1 MICTTQLE
9 AELSDTELEII
20 RKFCA
25 IRASGQPVP
34 HEVKRD
40 LERLFAEAQPRV
52 FGICRKLVGDP
63 ERARELCQ
71 DSMLIGLRKLDNY
84 RGEGR
89 LSTWLYGIA
98 RGEALNAIRRKS
110 ETLTD
115 DGVLEMGDPAL
126 SVLSSFRRE
135 ERERVLRQA
144 AASLPELERRAIH
157 LRYVEGIPQDRIT
170 EILGL
175 ETSSGARGLLQKS
188 RRHLERALRTA
199 LEELGHGSSFFDVT
213 RG

>member
-1 MICTTQLE
+1 M
-9 AELSDTELEII
+9 SDTELAVI
-20 RKFCA
+20 REFCS
-25 IRASGQPVP
+25 IRAAGEPVP
-34 HEVKRD
+34 LPLKRRV
-40 LERLFAEAQPRV
+40 EQLFSDAQPRV
-52 FGICRKLVGDP
+52 YAICRKLVGDP
-63 ERARELCQ
+63 ERAREICQ

-135 ERERVLRQA
+135 ERETVLRKA

-157 LRYVEGIPQDRIT
+157 LRYVEGVPQERIT

-175 ETSSGARGLLQKS
+175 DNASGARGLLQKS
-188 RRHLERALRTA
+188 RRHLERALREA

>member
-1 MICTTQLE
+1 MSDP
-9 AELSDTELEII
+9 ELTII
-20 RKFCA
+20 QEFCS

-34 HEVKRD
+34 PELKQQV
-40 LERLFAEAQPRV
+40 EQLFAEAQPRV
-52 FGICRKLVGDP
+52 FGICRKLIGDP
-63 ERARELCQ
+63 ERAREVCQ
-71 DSMLIGLRKLDNY
+71 ESMLIGLRKLDQY

-110 ETLTD
+110 EALTD
-115 DGVLEMGDPAL
+115 DGVLELGDPAL

-135 ERERVLRQA
+135 ERETVLRQA
-144 AASLPELERRAIH
+144 AARLPELERRAIH
-157 LRYVEGIPQDRIT
+157 LRYVEGVPQERIT

-175 ETSSGARGLLQKS
+175 EGASGARGLLQKS
-188 RRHLERALRTA
+188 RRHLERALREA

>member
-1 MICTTQLE
+1 MDNS
-9 AELSDTELEII
+9 ELTII
-20 RKFCA
+20 EEFCA
-25 IRASGQPVP
+25 LRAAGQPVP
-34 HEVKRD
+34 PALKQQVEH
-40 LERLFAEAQPRV
+40 LFSEAQPRV
-52 FGICRKLVGDP
+52 YGICRKLIGDP
-63 ERARELCQ
+63 ERAREVCQ
-71 DSMLIGLRKLDNY
+71 ESMLIGLRKLDQF

-98 RGEALNAIRRKS
+98 RGEALNAIRRKG
-110 ETLTD
+110 EALTD

-135 ERERVLRQA
+135 ERETVLRRA

-157 LRYVEGIPQDRIT
+157 LRYVEGLPQDRIT
-170 EILGL
+170 EVLGL
-175 ETSSGARGLLQKS
+175 ESASGARGLLQKS
-188 RRHLERALRTA
+188 RRHLERALRDA